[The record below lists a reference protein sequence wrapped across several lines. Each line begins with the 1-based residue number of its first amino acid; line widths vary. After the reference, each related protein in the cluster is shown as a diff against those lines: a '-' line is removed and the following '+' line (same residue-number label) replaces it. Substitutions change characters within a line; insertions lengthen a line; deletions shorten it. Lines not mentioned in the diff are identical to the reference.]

1 MQARDLENWASE
13 MEREMLT
20 EEPVHDVST
29 VDMLRKHHAEIKA
42 EIDTREDTFNSV
54 IDNGRHMVRD
64 GHFASRDVSHVS
76 FKIQTEI
83 ITSEVPRVIDPLLDL
98 LQVLSAL

>member
-1 MQARDLENWASE
+1 MVQARDLENWASE

-76 FKIQTEI
+76 FKI
-83 ITSEVPRVIDPLLDL
+83 
-98 LQVLSAL
+98 